1 MNALVV
7 SFLFQVAVAQPLPA
21 PDTRPVV
28 VLVRVAS
35 KAPMKGAK
43 VLADLGTPAEK
54 AFAET
59 IAKRAGSSKE
69 DGLLDLGLL
78 PVADPL
84 TLRIGA
90 PGYRTGT
97 LKLSAGFEA
106 GRRDV
111 VLAPNQDVEVRVA
124 GLVRR
129 RGEGKPEV
137 ALARCK
143 IQQRGSSCRPQEAVR
158 QPLDDEGRARF
169 KRVEGGFYN
178 AELRVPGVGSTRE
191 TVEVAYDGDAPT
203 LVVELDVAEWTLR
216 GTTRLSDGTPVV
228 ASIKA
233 TEFVRGLGEGVA
245 AETRSAPDG
254 TFEIKVVSC
263 PGNKVGLH
271 ADSEDPRA
279 TGGVMRDLV
288 DAERVLEAVEIR
300 LDATGLEVLVRD
312 SRTNE
317 PLAGCT
323 VGIDLL
329 SAAGGRYSQTGTDQQ
344 GLARS
349 VGLAEG
355 EVRVN
360 VRCEKHYP
368 KDLGRV
374 EVRRD
379 ETKRVEIAL
388 DPSTDLVLALRD
400 EDGTPVAGGAGL
412 ALDAPLGYY
421 TGEGPA
427 ATPTRIGPSDES
439 GQIRVSGENFGGKPV
454 FLTAR
459 GRALSLVVLPMPS
472 SCDQP
477 ADCRV
482 DVPIRRPSAFA
493 GLSIRT
499 ESGTPV
505 HRVRLTFRRGNIPV
519 PLLVLNAALALNGLT
534 PAQSGSPLEVREA
547 AYLPDGTYSVTT
559 WHFAIDEATK
569 KNRAVMTSLGF
580 FTVPSLERVELVDN
594 DGPPVKPANIAAP
607 RVAER

>member
-1 MNALVV
+1 MNSLVAV
-7 SFLFQVAVAQPLPA
+7 LLLQVAAAAPVA
-21 PDTRPVV
+21 RPVV
-28 VLVRVAS
+28 VLVRDAS
-35 KAPMKGAK
+35 KMPVKGAK
-43 VLADLGTPAEK
+43 VLADSGTAAEK
-54 AFAET
+54 VFAET
-59 IAKRAGSSKE
+59 ISKRTGVAKE

-90 PGYRTGT
+90 PGFRAGT
-97 LKLSAGFEA
+97 LKLPANFEA

-111 VLAPNQDVEVRVA
+111 VLAPNQDVEVHVA
-124 GLVRR
+124 GLAQRK
-129 RGEGKPEV
+129 GEGKPEV

-143 IQQRGSSCRPQEAVR
+143 IQQRGSSCLPQEAVR
-158 QPLDDEGRARF
+158 RPLDDEGRARF
-169 KRVEGGFYN
+169 RRLEGGFYN

-203 LVVELDVAEWTLR
+203 IVVELEVSEWTLR
-216 GTTRLSDGTPVV
+216 GTTRLSDGKPVV
-228 ASIKA
+228 ASVKA
-233 TEFVRGLGEGVA
+233 TESVRGLGEGVA

-254 TFEIKVVSC
+254 TFEITVVSRG
-263 PGNKVGLH
+263 GNGVSLN

-279 TGGVMRDLV
+279 TGGARRDLG
-288 DAERVLEAVEIR
+288 DTEHVLEGVDIR

-329 SAAGGRYSQTGTDQQ
+329 ATSTFGGRYSQIGTDQQ

-360 VRCEKHYP
+360 VRCEKHYS

-400 EDGTPVAGGAGL
+400 EEGKPVAGAAGL

-421 TGEGPA
+421 TGEGPD
-427 ATPTRIGPSDES
+427 ATPTRLGLSDES
-439 GQIRVSGENFGGKPV
+439 GQLRVAGENFGGKPV
-454 FLTAR
+454 FLLAP
-459 GRALSLVVLPMPS
+459 GRAVALVELPMPS
-472 SCDQP
+472 SCEQP

-482 DVPIRRPSAFA
+482 DVLIRRPSAFA

-499 ESGTPV
+499 ESGSPV
-505 HRVRLTFRRGNIPV
+505 YRVRLTFRRGNIPV

-534 PAQSGSPLEVREA
+534 PVRGGSPLEVSEA

-559 WHFAIDEATK
+559 WHLATDEATK
-569 KNRAVMTSLGF
+569 KNRAVKTSLGSF
-580 FTVPSLERVELVDN
+580 SVPSLQRVELVDR
-594 DGPPVKPANIAAP
+594 DGPPQKP
-607 RVAER
+607 